1 MKKSEVER
9 PRVAGK
15 MVSALAP
22 SPAGGAGSS
31 VAGAL
36 YGASDSDVLTD
47 TSSVQS
53 SDIDRASIRSVDERV
68 EVSTYLISIKSIYFR
83 TDLFEFVAPR
93 PHPGENLSQTQFS
106 ATEFSVQSQFS
117 ECP

>member
-9 PRVAGK
+9 PPVAGK

-22 SPAGGAGSS
+22 PPAGGAGSS
-31 VAGAL
+31 VAGAVC
-36 YGASDSDVLTD
+36 GASDSDMLTD

-68 EVSTYLISIKSIYFR
+68 EVSTYLISVKSVYFR
-83 TDLFEFVAPR
+83 TGLFNFVTPNPPLCRRMNFVAASIVEVPV
-93 PHPGENLSQTQFS
+93 NKITL
-106 ATEFSVQSQFS
+106 
-117 ECP
+117 

>member
-9 PRVAGK
+9 PQVAGK

-22 SPAGGAGSS
+22 PPAGGAGSS

-36 YGASDSDVLTD
+36 CGASDSDVLTD

-68 EVSTYLISIKSIYFR
+68 EVSTYLISIKKVY
-83 TDLFEFVAPR
+83 
-93 PHPGENLSQTQFS
+93 NLDQAYLILYPPPNCLEKNELCCSKH
-106 ATEFSVQSQFS
+106 
-117 ECP
+117 C